1 MKQFIFIL
9 LSALCSVAH
18 AQQSNHWVVQGYE
31 EIVDTSI
38 SWSNVD
44 TLKKTNYYD
53 IDLNSPEITVSKFK
67 SIS

>member
-1 MKQFIFIL
+1 M
-9 LSALCSVAH
+9 
-18 AQQSNHWVVQGYE
+18 VQGYE

-67 SIS
+67 SNRIKYNYYGTPPNASYCKIVRRQVH